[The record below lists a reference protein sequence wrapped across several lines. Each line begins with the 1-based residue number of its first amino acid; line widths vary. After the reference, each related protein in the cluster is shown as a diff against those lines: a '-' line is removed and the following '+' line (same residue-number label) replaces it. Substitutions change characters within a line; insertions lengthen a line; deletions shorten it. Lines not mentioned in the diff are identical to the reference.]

1 MFIYHDQLSWENF
14 FGISGLRAK
23 LNVSSQSVFFFA
35 LSVVEMFG
43 LRVYVQLNNVSVMSG
58 PFHGL
63 NQY

>member
-1 MFIYHDQLSWENF
+1 MISCRGKTF

-23 LNVSSQSVFFFA
+23 LNVSSQSVFFCFKRMRN
-35 LSVVEMFG
+35 VWVEG
-43 LRVYVQLNNVSVMSG
+43 LLQLNNVLVMSG